1 MGRRREAALSVSGYF
16 REAWSQALVA
26 VSDAGDEVQ
35 SIVQRMTDF
44 VQLGP
49 DEARR
54 LTTELA
60 ERLRQERAELER
72 SIDSAMERALLPFKR
87 PTREE
92 FEALD
97 RRLDAIEARIDALIA
112 ARSRAVG

>member
-1 MGRRREAALSVSGYF
+1 MVGRRREMTLSMSGYF

-26 VSDAGDEVQ
+26 VGDAGDEVQ
-35 SIVQRMTDF
+35 AIVQRMAAF

-60 ERLRQERAELER
+60 ERLQRERGELER
-72 SIDSAMERALLPFKR
+72 SIDSALEQALLPFKR

-97 RRLDAIEARIDALIA
+97 RRLDAIEARIDALLA
-112 ARSRAVG
+112 ARSRAA